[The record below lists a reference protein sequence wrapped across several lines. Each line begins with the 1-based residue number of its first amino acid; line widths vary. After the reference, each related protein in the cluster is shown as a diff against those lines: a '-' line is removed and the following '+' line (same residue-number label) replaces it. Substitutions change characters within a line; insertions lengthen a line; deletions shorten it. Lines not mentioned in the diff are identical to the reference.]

1 MWKSKEELCS
11 GWAPWRGMETPASR
25 SAGPEPQQSWQAQRY
40 SATSNLCLQCQGLS
54 SELTA
59 ICPRA
64 LLVKC
69 AYNQATPLLCSIAT
83 LPPTLQDWVFP
94 VAKSSAFQETSIPSW
109 AARDIAT
116 LRYCTSEQLK
126 AHGLESEAP
135 GLERRAKESMWDVV
149 PASMKVILWV
159 MQ

>member
-1 MWKSKEELCS
+1 M
-11 GWAPWRGMETPASR
+11 
-25 SAGPEPQQSWQAQRY
+25 
-40 SATSNLCLQCQGLS
+40 S
-54 SELTA
+54 SVHITR
-59 ICPRA
+59 PHHF
-64 LLVKC
+64 
-69 AYNQATPLLCSIAT
+69 LLCSIAT

-116 LRYCTSEQLK
+116 LRDCASEQLK

-149 PASMKVILWV
+149 PSSMKVTLWV